1 MAHDNGLSQWM
12 QVVSTQLPHLSRAQA
27 EQLAAYSY
35 GMVMTGHC
43 GQSIIC
49 NYLAELE
56 HERECAVRQ
65 RLREWCYA
73 AQDKRG
79 RQRQAVQVQ
88 QCFAPLLHWVLDWWT
103 PGPQQLVLVCDAT
116 TLRQTFTVL
125 AISLVYR
132 GCALPLA
139 WVIVS
144 ATAPGT
150 WQEHWLDLLDLLAPA
165 VPADWQVLVLTDRG
179 LYAKWLF
186 LGIVAHGWHPVMRIN
201 ATALF
206 QRCARSPWRRLASLV
221 AHNGCVWA
229 HEVVCFRTPRSQL
242 HCTLLACWSRAYAT
256 PWLIVTDLPPARAQ
270 ITWYR
275 MRAWIEGG
283 FKDYKRGGWRW
294 EQTKMTRPERAER
307 LWLVM
312 AVASLWVLSVGGA
325 ADARRSSGIT
335 AAEYTRTLSCFTLG
349 LNAIH
354 VAIHRD
360 APLPHGRFVPELLT
374 IPAQP

>member
-1 MAHDNGLSQWM
+1 
-12 QVVSTQLPHLSRAQA
+12 
-27 EQLAAYSY
+27 
-35 GMVMTGHC
+35 
-43 GQSIIC
+43 
-49 NYLAELE
+49 
-56 HERECAVRQ
+56 
-65 RLREWCYA
+65 
-73 AQDKRG
+73 
-79 RQRQAVQVQ
+79 
-88 QCFAPLLHWVLDWWT
+88 LHWVLDWWT